1 MNKQINNKINTTLDY
16 LFDELDK
23 SYIIKKELD
32 YDTEFGDL
40 VTNETRIK
48 LLKDF
53 VCVFKLL
60 RKSVK
65 PNERGQGVIGD
76 KSPLKLLNTATN
88 RIKLHMSQ
96 LKRSECNK
104 LILKDNKMYFTTLL
118 RVAYNLHL
126 SICY

>member
-23 SYIIKKELD
+23 SYIIKDNLD
-32 YDTEFGDL
+32 YDTEFGQL

-53 VCVFKLL
+53 ICVFKLL
-60 RKSVK
+60 RKKS
-65 PNERGQGVIGD
+65 NENV
-76 KSPLKLLNTATN
+76 LKLLNNITN
-88 RIKLHMSQ
+88 RIKLHIFQ
-96 LKRSECNK
+96 LKRMKTDK
-104 LILKDNKMYFTTLL
+104 LVREDNRIYFTTLL
-118 RVAYNLHL
+118 RVAYNLRL